1 MNYTALI
8 KKAEQQHILSRDEII
23 ALLLAGEAETE
34 LFLAADKVR
43 KQYVGDGVLLRGL
56 IEFSSYCRQNCC
68 YCGLRRDN
76 KEAQRFRLNESEIF
90 CLAKRAEGYG
100 YRTVVLQSGEDAF
113 FTAERLAAVIRE
125 IKKLDLAVTLS
136 IGERSF
142 DEYKLLKDA
151 GADRF
156 LLRIETTDETV
167 YIQHDPGM
175 SLAER
180 RRCLQDL
187 KSLGYEVGTGSLI
200 GLPGQTIPSLAD
212 DILFFQEIDAD
223 MVGIGPFIPNAE
235 TPLGS
240 APAGDIK
247 LVLRMVSLI
256 RLLLP
261 QANIPATTAM
271 ETLLP
276 TARLLALQCGANVI
290 MPNVTEGEAREKYAL
305 YPGKAGVLDKPE
317 DCAEKLATDLQ
328 SIGRF
333 IRQDKG
339 WRKH

>member
-167 YIQHDPGM
+167 YMQHDPGM

-180 RRCLQDL
+180 CRCLQDL
-187 KSLGYEVGTGSLI
+187 KGLGYEVGTGSLI
-200 GLPGQTIPSLAD
+200 GLPGQTITSLAD
-212 DILFFQEIDAD
+212 DILFFQDIDAD
-223 MVGIGPFIPNAE
+223 MVGIGPFIPNAA
-235 TPLGS
+235 TPLES
-240 APAGDIK
+240 APAGDIN

>member
-34 LFLAADKVR
+34 LFLAADRVR

-167 YIQHDPGM
+167 YMQHDPGM
-175 SLAER
+175 SFAER
-180 RRCLQDL
+180 CRCLQDL
-187 KSLGYEVGTGSLI
+187 KGLGYEVGTGSLI

-212 DILFFQEIDAD
+212 DILFFQDIDAD
-223 MVGIGPFIPNAE
+223 MVGIGPFIPNAA

>member
-34 LFLAADKVR
+34 LFLAADRVR

-167 YIQHDPGM
+167 YMQHDPGM

-200 GLPGQTIPSLAD
+200 GLPGQTITSLAD
-212 DILFFQEIDAD
+212 DILFFQDIDAD
-223 MVGIGPFIPNAE
+223 MVGIGPFIPNAA

-240 APAGDIK
+240 APAGDIN

-290 MPNVTEGEAREKYAL
+290 MPNVTEGEARKKYAL

>member
-34 LFLAADKVR
+34 LFLAADRVR

-100 YRTVVLQSGEDAF
+100 YRTLVLQSGEDAF

-156 LLRIETTDETV
+156 LLRIETTDEAV
-167 YIQHDPGM
+167 YMRHDPGM

-200 GLPGQTIPSLAD
+200 GLPGQTITSLAD
-212 DILFFQEIDAD
+212 DILFFQDIDAD
-223 MVGIGPFIPNAE
+223 MVGIGPFIPNAA

-240 APAGDIK
+240 APAGDIN

-290 MPNVTEGEAREKYAL
+290 MPNVTEGEARKKYAL

>member
-167 YIQHDPGM
+167 YMQHDPGM

-200 GLPGQTIPSLAD
+200 GLPGQTITSLAD
-212 DILFFQEIDAD
+212 DILFFQDIDAD
-223 MVGIGPFIPNAE
+223 MVGIGPFIPNAA

-240 APAGDIK
+240 APAGDIN

>member
-34 LFLAADKVR
+34 LFLAADRVR

-200 GLPGQTIPSLAD
+200 GLPGQTITSLAD
-212 DILFFQEIDAD
+212 DILFFQDIDAD
-223 MVGIGPFIPNAE
+223 MVGIGPFIPNAA

-240 APAGDIK
+240 APAGDIN

>member
-167 YIQHDPGM
+167 YMQHDPGM

-180 RRCLQDL
+180 CRCLQDL

-212 DILFFQEIDAD
+212 DILFFQDIDAD

-240 APAGDIK
+240 APAGDIN

>member
-34 LFLAADKVR
+34 LFLAADRVR

-167 YIQHDPGM
+167 YMQHDPGM

-180 RRCLQDL
+180 CRCLQDL
-187 KSLGYEVGTGSLI
+187 KGLGYEVGTGSLI
-200 GLPGQTIPSLAD
+200 GLPGQTITSLAD
-212 DILFFQEIDAD
+212 DILFFQDIDAD
-223 MVGIGPFIPNAE
+223 MVGIGPFIPNAA

-240 APAGDIK
+240 APAGDIN

>member
-200 GLPGQTIPSLAD
+200 GLPGQTITSLAD
-212 DILFFQEIDAD
+212 DILFFQDIDAD
-223 MVGIGPFIPNAE
+223 MVGIGPFIPNAA

-240 APAGDIK
+240 APAGDIN

>member
-34 LFLAADKVR
+34 LFLAADRVR
-43 KQYVGDGVLLRGL
+43 KKYVGDGVLLRGL

-156 LLRIETTDETV
+156 LLRIETTDEAV
-167 YIQHDPGM
+167 YMRHDPGM

-212 DILFFQEIDAD
+212 DILFFQDIDAD
-223 MVGIGPFIPNAE
+223 MVGIGPFIPNAA

-290 MPNVTEGEAREKYAL
+290 MPNVTEGEVREKYAL